1 MNKKLFKTLPIIGS
15 ILVIQSVFWEYAR
28 MKPDYGFFVEPW
40 SLKGTA
46 TNYAAVF
53 ATIGVALLVA
63 SIAVRSKAS
72 ERPTLSPVISVGIG
86 VAEP

>member
-1 MNKKLFKTLPIIGS
+1 
-15 ILVIQSVFWEYAR
+15 

-63 SIAVRSKAS
+63 STAVRSKAS